1 MEANRIAELSEKP
14 AFSLTGGEMA
24 DIIISRLNGSGLAKI
39 PVESKKRIKLNGIM
53 GLAKYID
60 CSVTTAQKMKNEG
73 KFPYYNIGSKVYFY
87 SDEVEI
93 ALKNTNLKSK

>member
-1 MEANRIAELSEKP
+1 METNRIAELSEKP

-24 DIIISRLNGSGLAKI
+24 DIIISRLNGLDLAKM
-39 PVESKKRIKLNGIM
+39 PEVSQKRVKLNGIV
-53 GLAKYID
+53 GLADYIN